1 LRSINWLL
9 LSDIH
14 VGMGNLETLWAT
26 TKHAFFDDIRKLYP
40 KSGPIDF
47 VIFAGDIAQKG
58 LGTEYDRFSEIIGEL
73 WKVFADLGCNP
84 SLITLPG
91 NHDLARPSD
100 ANPAA
105 PMLKQWWDQPA
116 ARNIFFEG
124 ANSYRALIDEVF
136 SSYTAWTKAT
146 LPESIKLLNETPGIL
161 PGDSSTVI
169 EQNGTRVGIVCLNS
183 TWLQLDEK
191 NYEGKLHVDIRQLN
205 AVTRGDPIA
214 WCRANNLN
222 ILVTHHPLGWLEGT
236 SRKAFDG
243 EVNPPGRFDLHVYGH
258 MHAAVS
264 EVTSNSGSQPRIT
277 FQSRSVFGLEYLEDR
292 ITERSHG
299 YSWFSYEQSE
309 DEERLVCR
317 PRLFQRQ
324 NSGKSKIIADYNFDL
339 EDDGSFE
346 LFSRKPIVP
355 KEQPLVTAVASVPAL
370 NEKVGGQGFLKSLR
384 YFLHPSPAHRQV
396 RYMEQ
401 RRAGEAIAADRA
413 LWLVSDWGMAGDEF
427 LFTIQENREPSVSP
441 TFALD
446 LSDFAGTDVFLGGLK
461 ASIGASFEALCQELA
476 EAGPSYLLLDHFP
489 VGQPRKPGTL
499 YLEEQL
505 EELIGIVKDYSPS
518 TVIIL
523 RARKTPSHAKLP
535 VIELRSLEE
544 ADLKSYVAA
553 HEKGGTKYINSKSIS
568 GLFSL
573 TDGVP
578 QRVDQALKDL
588 QLVSLS
594 ELVQTNADV
603 VATAGTEEIAP
614 PALRRA
620 IARLSTATEVARKR
634 SFDLLKALTM
644 FPRGEQLSR
653 LHRFNGSDGFKVDH
667 ARELLEEALVDVVT
681 DPNLQEVE
689 IDSDRRVLA
698 IPRPIREYVVGL
710 LEEDEFRSLSKR
722 AADLYFGKQ
731 WETGKFKKVE
741 NYRFDRPTTSAID
754 IANASTIVLRLIR
767 DAIDE
772 ADLRAME
779 RAQSLAVSFVTALV
793 GGTHYRSVVLLVDNL
808 LPLISTDK
816 VTEKISRLK
825 RNWGRALR
833 MVGDHSH
840 AIQVLEEIK
849 DHKFTKG
856 DEQSV
861 QLDLALAYQSIGD
874 YYKAKEAV
882 DKIFAIDKQTHAAL
896 HGRALL
902 LEIAEDDPN
911 RFAKLAKLEV
921 QARRRGAAR
930 VANNI
935 ALYLSANKFSEVRPG
950 GLENIIQT
958 AARDN
963 DFYNGIRATLRLAER
978 SLDKGQKP
986 PQAMRD
992 RLVAAYHYLFAERFG
1007 SLFDRC
1013 HSVLWRIYRSE
1024 NDLANLLGLFRHSSF
1039 QWRLRG
1045 EEKRETQY
1053 LNQLADAISQNG
1065 LIVVGRTIEVSYYR
1079 VRQEQITQH
1088 VISADTGT

>member
-1 LRSINWLL
+1 
-9 LSDIH
+9 
-14 VGMGNLETLWAT
+14 MGNLEPLWPT
-26 TKHAFFDDIRKLYP
+26 TKHAFFDDIRKLHT
-40 KSGPIDF
+40 KNGPIDF

-58 LGTEYDRFSEIIGEL
+58 LTPEYDRFNEIISEL
-73 WKVFADLGCNP
+73 WKVFSDLGSKP
-84 SLITLPG
+84 ALIALPG

-100 ANPAA
+100 TNPAA

-124 ANSYRALIDEVF
+124 ANSYRTLIEDVF
-136 SSYTAWTKAT
+136 SSYTAWTKSS
-146 LPESIKLLNETPGIL
+146 LPEGITLLGDAQGIL

-169 EQNGTRVGIVCLNS
+169 EQNGIRVGVVCLNS

-205 AVTRGDPIA
+205 AVTGGDPVA
-214 WCRANNLN
+214 WCRANDLN

-236 SRKAFDG
+236 SRKAFDS
-243 EVNPPGRFDLHVYGH
+243 EINPPGRFDLHVYGH

-277 FQSRSVFGLEYLEDR
+277 FQSRSVFGLEYFGDQ

-299 YSWFSYEQSE
+299 YSWFAHEQLE
-309 DEERLVCR
+309 DVERLVCR
-317 PRLFQRQ
+317 PRLFQRH
-324 NSGKSKIIADYNFDL
+324 NSGKSKIIPDYNFDL

-346 LFSRKPIVP
+346 LFSRKPILS
-355 KEQPLVTAVASVPAL
+355 KDEPLAKAITSVPAL
-370 NEKVGGQGFLKSLR
+370 SGKTAGHGSLKSLR

-396 RYMEQ
+396 RYVEQ
-401 RRAGEAIAADRA
+401 RRAGEAIATDRA
-413 LWLVSDWGMAGDEF
+413 LWIVSDWGMAGDEF
-427 LFTIQENREPSVSP
+427 LTTIQENRETTVFP

-446 LSDFAGTDVFLGGLK
+446 LSDFAGTGVFLGGLK
-461 ASIGASFEALCQELA
+461 ASVGASFEALCQELA
-476 EAGPSYLLLDHFP
+476 EIGPSYLLLEHFP

-499 YLEEQL
+499 HLEEQV

-518 TVIIL
+518 TVIVI
-523 RARKTPSHAKLP
+523 RARKTPSHAKFP

-553 HEKGGTKYINSKSIS
+553 HEKGGTKYISSKSVS

-594 ELVQTNADV
+594 ELVQSNADV
-603 VATAGTEEIAP
+603 VATAGGEEIAP
-614 PALRRA
+614 PALRRV

-653 LHRFNGSDGFKVDH
+653 LHRFNGADGFKIDH
-667 ARELLEEALVDVVT
+667 ARELLDEALVDVVN

-689 IDSDRRVLA
+689 VDSDRRVLA

-710 LEEDEFRSLSKR
+710 LQEDEFRSLSKR

-731 WETGKFKKVE
+731 WEMGKFKKVQ
-741 NYRFDRPTTSAID
+741 NYRFDQPTTSAID
-754 IANASTIVLRLIR
+754 IANASTIVLRLVK

-779 RAQSLAVSFVTALV
+779 RAQSVAVSFVTALIV
-793 GGTHYRSVVLLVDNL
+793 GTHYRGVVLLVDNL

-816 VTEKISRLK
+816 TTEKISRLK
-825 RNWGRALR
+825 RLWGRSLR

-849 DHKFTKG
+849 DHKFSKA
-856 DEQSV
+856 DEQSL
-861 QLDLALAYQSIGD
+861 QLDLALAYQSNGD
-874 YYKAKEAV
+874 HDKAKEAV
-882 DKIFAIDKQTHAAL
+882 ERIFAIDKQTHTAF
-896 HGRALL
+896 HGRAILL
-902 LEIAEDDPN
+902 QIAEDDPN

-935 ALYLSANKFSEVRPG
+935 ALYLAANKVSEVRPG
-950 GLENIIQT
+950 GLEHIIQT

-963 DFYNGIRATLRLAER
+963 DFYNGIRATLQVAEQ
-978 SLDKGQKP
+978 LLGKGQKP

-992 RLVAAYHYLFAERFG
+992 RLVAAYHYLFAERFA

-1013 HSVLWRIYRSE
+1013 HSVLWRIYKSE
-1024 NDLANLLGLFRHSSF
+1024 NDLANLFGLFRHSSF

-1045 EEKRETQY
+1045 DDRRETQY

-1065 LIVVGRTIEVSYYR
+1065 LLVDGRTIEVSYYR
-1079 VRQEQITQH
+1079 VRQEQITQQ
-1088 VISADTGT
+1088 VSLADTGT